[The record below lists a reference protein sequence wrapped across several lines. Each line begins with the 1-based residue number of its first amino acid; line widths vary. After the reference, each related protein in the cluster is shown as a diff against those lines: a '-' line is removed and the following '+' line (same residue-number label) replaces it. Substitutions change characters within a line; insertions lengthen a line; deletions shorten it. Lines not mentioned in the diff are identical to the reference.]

1 LSRGE
6 NRSEG
11 EGFYEAPNLLVIKKG
26 ELLEKTNPNKR
37 VCAFLI
43 DYVLLIIAELL
54 IYHWLK
60 IDPTSS
66 IILFINFILLIS
78 RDSYKGI
85 SPGKYVVGIQVVDLN
100 NIPISFLGS
109 IKRNIILFWAFIFEI
124 FLVAQNT
131 FLIMSLISTII
142 VFIEYIRIAYTKSG
156 RRIGDLIGKSKV
168 IDLKPTKPGWPYF
181 LLSVLII
188 IVSVVIFDAIGE
200 FDKGNVFA
208 DSGQFEQAIKE
219 FDKSNALAD
228 SGEFEQA
235 IESYDKALQFKPD
248 FQMAW
253 NNRGVALLNLGRF
266 EEALESVDNALQ
278 FKPDLHEAWNNR
290 GIALAQLGRFEEALE
305 SIDNALQFKPDFE
318 QAIKIRALLLDELKK
333 P

>member
-1 LSRGE
+1 M
-6 NRSEG
+6 
-11 EGFYEAPNLLVIKKG
+11 
-26 ELLEKTNPNKR
+26 EKTEPNKR

-43 DYVLLIIAELL
+43 DYVLLIIPELL
-54 IYHWLK
+54 ICHWLK

-85 SPGKYVVGIQVVDLN
+85 SSGKPFVGIQVVDLN
-100 NIPISFLGS
+100 NIHISFLGS

-124 FLVAQNT
+124 FLVDQNT
-131 FLIMSLISTII
+131 FLIVSLISTII

-168 IDLKPTKPGWPYF
+168 IDLKPTTPGWPYF
-181 LLSVLII
+181 LISVLII

-200 FDKGNVFA
+200 FDKGN
-208 DSGQFEQAIKE
+208 
-219 FDKSNALAD
+219 ALAD
-228 SGEFEQA
+228 SGQFEQA

-278 FKPDLHEAWNNR
+278 IKPDLQHKAWNNR